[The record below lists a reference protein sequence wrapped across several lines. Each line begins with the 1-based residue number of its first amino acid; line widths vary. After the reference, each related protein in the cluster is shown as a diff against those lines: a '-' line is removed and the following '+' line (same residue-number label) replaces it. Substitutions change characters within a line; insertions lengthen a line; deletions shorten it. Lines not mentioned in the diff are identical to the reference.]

1 MPRERGGPLCGRFA
15 KGERAANQAD
25 LRVSQRRAA
34 FCYKICGSDVAHV
47 RPMAVFSAL
56 RHLCRSL
63 AAITND
69 RYGPNFADLS

>member
-34 FCYKICGSDVAHV
+34 FCYKICGLTSLMSGQW
-47 RPMAVFSAL
+47 RFLAL
-56 RHLCRSL
+56 
-63 AAITND
+63 
-69 RYGPNFADLS
+69 